1 MSTYWLRQKSS
12 FLYNRNYMYNN
23 VAIKTTDYTLLWKYM
38 NDSTFLDKMGKW
50 MIKPADYIL
59 NLTVFP
65 FPVKTGTHYGYLECC
80 GVSSRNM
87 TQDKQ
92 ITCKTLQTI
101 NSGIELLCS
110 EKIIR
115 KYNNFMD
122 YSQYTKLSIYLPYF
136 GIEELN
142 IDDFI
147 DTNGQSKYL
156 SVILV
161 YEYATGNANYYICSS
176 INKINSIYND
186 GEYNIYDTSVSRI
199 VKIIQFQLGE
209 SMPLTKN
216 NFGGTVDNLT
226 KQVIGTGIKLIG
238 TAVTGV
244 PTATFSGSSTTTET
258 KQNKKGVSYTKTKES
273 SYNSTK
279 TYNDERFERATNV
292 IGSSMNSLHSLG
304 SSNSTYS
311 SNNLSIN
318 SHQSTNIKLIYKR
331 PKVLETNET
340 YSKLYGKPCGKTSK
354 LKDLTGFTKIN
365 KIHLDGLEN
374 ATSSEI
380 ESIEALL
387 YNGVIL

>member
-1 MSTYWLRQKSS
+1 
-12 FLYNRNYMYNN
+12 
-23 VAIKTTDYTLLWKYM
+23 
-38 NDSTFLDKMGKW
+38 
-50 MIKPADYIL
+50 
-59 NLTVFP
+59 
-65 FPVKTGTHYGYLECC
+65 
-80 GVSSRNM
+80 
-87 TQDKQ
+87 
-92 ITCKTLQTI
+92 
-101 NSGIELLCS
+101 
-110 EKIIR
+110 
-115 KYNNFMD
+115 
-122 YSQYTKLSIYLPYF
+122 
-136 GIEELN
+136 
-142 IDDFI
+142 
-147 DTNGQSKYL
+147 
-156 SVILV
+156 
-161 YEYATGNANYYICSS
+161 
-176 INKINSIYND
+176 
-186 GEYNIYDTSVSRI
+186 
-199 VKIIQFQLGE
+199 
-209 SMPLTKN
+209 MPLTKN

>member
-1 MSTYWLRQKSS
+1 MSKYWLRKKSS
-12 FLYNRNYMYNN
+12 FLDNRNYMYQN
-23 VAIKTTDYTLLWKYM
+23 VAIKTGHYKLLWGYM

-50 MIKPADYIL
+50 IIDPADYIL

-65 FPVKTGTHYGYLECC
+65 FPIKTGTHYGYLECC

-87 TQDKQ
+87 TQDKH

-147 DTNGQSKYL
+147 YKGQPEYL

-176 INKINSIYND
+176 INKITSIYND

-209 SMPLTKN
+209 SLPLTKN
-216 NFGGTVDNLT
+216 NFGGSVDNLT

-258 KQNKKGVSYTKTKES
+258 KKEGRRKAYTKTKES

-292 IGSSMNSLHSLG
+292 IGSSMNSLNSLG

-340 YSKLYGKPCGKTSK
+340 YSKLYGKPCGKTVK

>member
-1 MSTYWLRQKSS
+1 
-12 FLYNRNYMYNN
+12 
-23 VAIKTTDYTLLWKYM
+23 
-38 NDSTFLDKMGKW
+38 
-50 MIKPADYIL
+50 
-59 NLTVFP
+59 
-65 FPVKTGTHYGYLECC
+65 
-80 GVSSRNM
+80 
-87 TQDKQ
+87 
-92 ITCKTLQTI
+92 
-101 NSGIELLCS
+101 
-110 EKIIR
+110 
-115 KYNNFMD
+115 MD

-147 DTNGQSKYL
+147 DTDGQSKYL

-176 INKINSIYND
+176 TNKINSIYND

-199 VKIIQFQLGE
+199 VKIIQCQLGE
-209 SMPLTKN
+209 SLPLTKN
-216 NFGGTVDNLT
+216 NFGGSVDNLT

-258 KQNKKGVSYTKTKES
+258 KKNKKGVSYTKTKES

-354 LKDLTGFTKIN
+354 LKNLTGFTKIN

>member
-12 FLYNRNYMYNN
+12 FLDNRNYMYNN
-23 VAIKTTDYTLLWKYM
+23 VAIKTTNYKLLWGYM
-38 NDSTFLDKMGKW
+38 NDSTFLDKMGKY
-50 MIKPADYIL
+50 MIDTADYIL

-65 FPVKTGTHYGYLECC
+65 FPVKTGSHYGYLECC
-80 GVSSRNM
+80 GVSARNM
-87 TQDKQ
+87 TQDKH

-147 DTNGQSKYL
+147 YKGQPEYL

-176 INKINSIYND
+176 INKITSIYND

-199 VKIIQFQLGE
+199 VKIIQFQLGD

-216 NFGGTVDNLT
+216 NFGGSVDNLT
-226 KQVIGTGIKLIG
+226 KQVIGTGVKLIG

-311 SNNLSIN
+311 SNNLSIS